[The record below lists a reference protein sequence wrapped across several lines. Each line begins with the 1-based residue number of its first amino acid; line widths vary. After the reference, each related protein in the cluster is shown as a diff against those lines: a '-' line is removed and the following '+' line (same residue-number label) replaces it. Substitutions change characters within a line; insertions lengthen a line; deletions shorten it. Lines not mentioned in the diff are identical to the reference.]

1 MAYPLKTRQLSN
13 PGRLPGAY
21 RNTDSIVDRPS
32 STHLKEQAH
41 TDSCGC
47 GDSREHVGW
56 ALYPRVKASRRRAF
70 KGARPSL
77 QDPVVTAEDTKS
89 VAATGAEPQ
98 PPAPEPS
105 MDARTEGQESP
116 ERASSCPADPA

>member
-21 RNTDSIVDRPS
+21 RNPDPIVEPP
-32 STHLKEQAH
+32 STHSKEQAH

-56 ALYPRVKASRRRAF
+56 VLYPRVKASRRRAF
-70 KGARPSL
+70 KGARPAL
-77 QDPVVTAEDTKS
+77 QDRVITAQDAES
-89 VAATGAEPQ
+89 VATTGTEPEA
-98 PPAPEPS
+98 PVPEPS
-105 MDARTEGQESP
+105 TQARSEKRESP
-116 ERASSCPADPA
+116 EQASSRPVDPV